1 MHGIWE
7 AAQAELAK
15 LRSEAL
21 ALITPLLKRLVAS
34 LDES

>member
-7 AAQAELAK
+7 AAQAELAE

-21 ALITPLLKRLVAS
+21 ALIRLS
-34 LDES
+34 SNGW